1 MSDRPP
7 SWRHRA
13 EMWDFL
19 GRWGITVVVA
29 VVGITPA
36 ICDRYQVDND
46 ILLSLTFGR
55 SPDP

>member
-1 MSDRPP
+1 
-7 SWRHRA
+7 
-13 EMWDFL
+13 MWDFL